1 MTEPKF
7 EFRPALKVNKPQT
20 FKQLVEISQKKQQSI
35 KYRIDELGLR
45 TDENC
50 VSKGVFSVEDCN
62 LILNNPRDIRNWFIR
77 GYLNVSEIAS
87 SCNVVPST
95 VQAYIIRNNIP
106 TLRKDL
112 GHDGTIWVEEKY
124 AEVIRNSVFPRFL
137 RRKMFQDKKIKEKK
151 KHLTLEELKQLHP
164 LVKDIRCFK
173 FSWWPD
179 DVPFQ
184 FKNMEEV

>member
-137 RRKMFQDKKIKEKK
+137 RRKLFQDKKNKEKK
-151 KHLTLEELKQLHP
+151 KPLTLEELKQLHP